1 MAALGG
7 PLQRLCDSGRT
18 ALPEKMMLQIERIAG
33 GSDTFLVGAFL
44 ADVFLTNVFRVRLAD
59 DLRAALVMVRP
70 SRISVPGQDKA

>member
-1 MAALGG
+1 MAVTPPDHFRAG
-7 PLQRLCDSGRT
+7 RLAAFR
-18 ALPEKMMLQIERIAG
+18 PEPA
-33 GSDTFLVGAFL
+33 FLVGAFL